1 MLSFGDPYLFQHFFC
16 LLSFPFSGSPV
27 HSDPFGDLKFKTTEH
42 FKHRTTGPEGRPS
55 AWETNDRQPRDIAFL
70 GFTWGSHRHPSGSRG
85 RLSAGGPRVCGE
97 PRPRPSPRPLPPLS
111 ARFAAPAPVGARA
124 PKRGPSYPPLPRDAA
139 DRGLRARDAT
149 RDPPPGEGG
158 SPRTAPPALTSAL
171 TCRTSP
177 HSAPARRSLC
187 SGCGGRGQSQVFPE
201 SRPSLPPP
209 RPTNSA
215 RQPRTSPAVG
225 EGGSLAPEPAPRAVR
240 PAGPP
245 ESGERSRPATPKAQR
260 GRRASAGPGRR
271 RGRRAG
277 AGRGRG
283 LP

>member
-1 MLSFGDPYLFQHFFC
+1 MRKKRSTA
-16 LLSFPFSGSPV
+16 SR
-27 HSDPFGDLKFKTTEH
+27 HSLPRLHLGEPQAPFGA
-42 FKHRTTGPEGRPS
+42 RGAAS
-55 AWETNDRQPRDIAFL
+55 AQGAL
-70 GFTWGSHRHPSGSRG
+70 GSAASRG
-85 RLSAGGPRVCGE
+85 RDLRPGRSLLHGPD
-97 PRPRPSPRPLPPLS
+97 LPPPRRYEPEPPNEGHLTHRCRASPPTGVS
-111 ARFAAPAPVGARA
+111 APGMQRA
-124 PKRGPSYPPLPRDAA
+124 THR
-139 DRGLRARDAT
+139 
-149 RDPPPGEGG
+149 PGREG

-171 TCRTSP
+171 TCRASP

-187 SGCGGRGQSQVFPE
+187 SGCGGRGQSQVFPG

-245 ESGERSRPATPKAQR
+245 ESGERSRPATPTAHR

-271 RGRRAG
+271 RGRRAAGGRWAG
-277 AGRGRG
+277 AGPA
-283 LP
+283 LKV